1 MDSNSELHVDTYK
14 EISPYKVNVSDI
26 KFQGNPD
33 TLSNFPQ
40 WVWYTIA
47 APALWGGLDDE
58 VLSIVQQETSLTYH
72 RRVFDK
78 PIFSGFNL
86 AWNHT
91 LWAVQQVEW
100 LKLKNEFLS
109 VTKIDTSAEVM
120 VKYGMQEL
128 TIFDPIH
135 MDNTLLASPTSPTH
149 VIYAF
154 GVMSNVKTV
163 AFNPAQS
170 LVECPRV
177 YTFKPEQEIVTLA
190 DKVLEEQ
197 QTIGE
202 AAIKMGEL

>member
-1 MDSNSELHVDTYK
+1 MDSNPEPHVDTYK
-14 EISPYKVNVSDI
+14 ELLPYKVNVSDI
-26 KFQGNPD
+26 RFQGNPD

-47 APALWGGLDDE
+47 TPALWGGLDDE

-72 RRVFDK
+72 RMVFDK
-78 PIFSGFNL
+78 PIFSGFDL
-86 AWNHT
+86 HWNHT

-100 LKLKNEFLS
+100 SKLKHEFLG
-109 VTKIDTSAEVM
+109 VTKIDTSTSVM

-135 MDNTLLASPTSPTH
+135 MDKTSLASPTSPTH

-177 YTFKPEQEIVTLA
+177 YTFKPQQEIVVIA
-190 DKVLEEQ
+190 DKVLEEK
-197 QTIGE
+197 QTMEE